1 MRKLTFI
8 GFFLLLLTSCIS
20 IQEAANVVEITQT
33 HNRIAVLPIQ
43 ATIERKIWMNQEK
56 YAELNRIKSEQTQQ
70 RIYSQL
76 EFYSRNGSIHAEIMS
91 PDEVNALLHGSGY
104 PNTALNNNALC
115 SLLQVDAFIYGNIL
129 VLEPM
134 NEATA
139 MMLNSANP
147 NFNAITNIVQLNLM
161 LFDAKIGAQI
171 WSSEEVNR
179 GQMGSFKENMQ
190 RQVCRRAIRNLPHT
204 LKKRRYK
211 KAYAN
216 F

>member
-91 PDEVNALLHGSGY
+91 PDEVNALLHGAGY
-104 PNTALNNNALC
+104 PNTSLNNNALC

>member
-91 PDEVNALLHGSGY
+91 PDEVNALLHGAGY
-104 PNTALNNNALC
+104 PNTSLNNNALC

-134 NEATA
+134 NEVTA